1 MTDKSRLIALSVIF
15 AAPALIVYWL
25 WLQAEP
31 VPVTGVGSAKVACLS
46 YAPYRLPGESPF
58 RNRGKVTPERIQTDL
73 TLLKEV
79 TNCIRTYAVSEG
91 LDAVPAIAKA
101 LDMQVMLGIWISRD
115 HQENLSKIS
124 AALEVVNQYPESVR
138 ALIVGNEVLLRREQT
153 AAGIGQYL
161 QIAQQGTDV
170 PVTYADVW
178 EFWEMNPSLQ
188 DHVDFVTVHILPYW
202 EDHPVAVGKSVGHIA
217 DTYQHM
223 KTVFPEKRV
232 FIGETGWPSVGRM
245 RGPARPGQVEQARFV
260 REFLAYAQKNEF
272 SDYNLIEAFDQPWKR
287 QLEGAMGGGWG
298 LLSSDG
304 VAKFPMSG
312 QVVAYPDAP
321 GQGLVWGGFSAF
333 VIALTSVF
341 FAVGAGGN
349 THWFS
354 RLLIG
359 GAAGFIGGALLPA
372 QITYMA
378 QWNRNPSEWMAG
390 SAIVVSGWLLIAL
403 LPRLLPGQPLPGIAG
418 LHRQSDLLRTL
429 WAVARLVIVFGAT
442 FMMVMHAFDARYR
455 GYPTLLYLPATVAL
469 FAACLAGNGIS
480 RGAIEEKCLAGLS
493 VLLVPIMLWPEVPAN
508 SQSVWFAVTVVSL
521 AFATLAPATL
531 RSNTNRPNSRPIAPN
546 SAA

>member
-1 MTDKSRLIALSVIF
+1 MTDKTRLITLSVIF
-15 AAPALIVYWL
+15 ALPFLIIYWL
-25 WLQAEP
+25 SAQAKP
-31 VPVTGVGSAKVACLS
+31 VPVTSVGSANVACLS

-58 RNRGKVTPERIQTDL
+58 RNQGKVTPERIQTDL
-73 TLLKEV
+73 TLLREV
-79 TNCIRTYAVSEG
+79 TNCVRTYAVTEG
-91 LDAVPAIAKA
+91 LDAVPAIAKS
-101 LDMQVMLGIWISRD
+101 LGMQVMLGIWISRN

-153 AAGIGQYL
+153 AARIAQYL

-178 EFWEMNPSLQ
+178 EFWEMNSSLQ

-202 EDHPVAVGKSVGHIA
+202 EDHPVAVGKSVAHIA
-217 DTYQHM
+217 NTYQHV
-223 KTVFPEKRV
+223 TTIFPEKRV

-260 REFLAYAQKNEF
+260 REFLAYAQRNEF

-298 LLSSDG
+298 LLSSNG
-304 VAKFPMSG
+304 VVKFPMSG
-312 QVVAYPDAP
+312 PVAAYPDAL
-321 GQGLVWGGFSAF
+321 GRGLVWGGIAALA
-333 VIALTSVF
+333 IALTTVL
-341 FAVGAGGN
+341 FAGAAGAN
-349 THWFS
+349 AHHLS

-372 QITYMA
+372 QITYMV

-403 LPRLLPGQPLPGIAG
+403 LPRLSPGQPQPGIAH
-418 LHRQSDLLRTL
+418 LRRQSDLLSTL
-429 WAVARLVIVFGAT
+429 WTAARLVILFGAT

-455 GYPTLLYLPATVAL
+455 GYPTMLYLPAAVAL
-469 FAACLAGNGIS
+469 IAACLAGNGIN
-480 RGAIEEKCLAGLS
+480 RGAIEEKFLAGLS
-493 VLLVPIMLWPEVPAN
+493 LLLVPIMLWPEVPAN

-521 AFATLAPATL
+521 ALATLAPAAL
-531 RSNTNRPNSRPIAPN
+531 RNNTNRPNSRPIAPN
-546 SAA
+546 SAV